1 MDRKKIIIAAA
12 AAATSLL
19 TLTAGGLR
27 PDAALT
33 AAIGTARSTAYLSAG
48 IRLSGTS
55 TVEAPPSTEE
65 SSADH
70 AGQALESAAF
80 SETDEPTEESPES
93 AEDSAPEENSARVI
107 SRNILDFSD
116 GVNRTAKG
124 TESGVIVRER
134 FGGYQG
140 DDYIKLPGGG
150 LVWNPHA
157 HDGKLRAVSA
167 CILRQ
172 RLPEPHP
179 GFRAQHDKGRRSPG
193 AEAGG

>member
-65 SSADH
+65 SSADQ

-80 SETDEPTEESPES
+80 AETEEPTEESPES
-93 AEDSAPEENSARVI
+93 AEDSASEENSARVI
-107 SRNILDFSD
+107 SRNILDFS
-116 GVNRTAKG
+116 
-124 TESGVIVRER
+124 S
-134 FGGYQG
+134 
-140 DDYIKLPGGG
+140 
-150 LVWNPHA
+150 
-157 HDGKLRAVSA
+157 GKLTDAKAS
-167 CILRQ
+167 
-172 RLPEPHP
+172 
-179 GFRAQHDKGRRSPG
+179 
-193 AEAGG
+193 